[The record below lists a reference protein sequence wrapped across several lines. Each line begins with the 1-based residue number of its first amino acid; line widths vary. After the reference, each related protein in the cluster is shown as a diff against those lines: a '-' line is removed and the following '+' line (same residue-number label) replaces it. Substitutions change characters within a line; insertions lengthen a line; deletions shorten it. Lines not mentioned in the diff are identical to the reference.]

1 LQLALAN
8 LIDHREAVMQV
19 SEQSGSLYATRISPN
34 WYRANRS
41 FFTKGRRDANFD
53 VGVRRATVNDWTG
66 AMEAWKRS
74 ANSSRRK
81 TAGRS
86 LYNLALMYEIQGD
99 LETALKYAQRA
110 FTDYRIKQGRAYSN
124 ILRRRIQDAALLD

>member
-1 LQLALAN
+1 
-8 LIDHREAVMQV
+8 MQV
-19 SEQSGSLYATRISPN
+19 SAQSGRLYANRISPN

-41 FFTKGRRDANFD
+41 FFTKGKRDANFD
-53 VGVRRATVNDWTG
+53 IGVRRATVNDWSG
-66 AMEAWKRS
+66 AMEAWQRS

-86 LYNLALMYEIQGD
+86 YYNLALMYEIQGD
-99 LETALKYAQRA
+99 LETALIYAQRS

-124 ILRRRIQDAALLD
+124 ILRRRIRDAALLD